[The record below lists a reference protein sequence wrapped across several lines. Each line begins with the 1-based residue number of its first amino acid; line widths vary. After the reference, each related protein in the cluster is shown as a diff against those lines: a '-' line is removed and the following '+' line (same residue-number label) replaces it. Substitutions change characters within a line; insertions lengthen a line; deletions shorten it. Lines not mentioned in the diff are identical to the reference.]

1 MTVSQLPSSALDQS
15 VLVVAHP
22 DDEILWFGSIVNDV
36 DHIIICFLDDPN
48 SPGLGEARQ
57 RSLRDHPHHNKTTCL
72 ALPETGTF
80 NRASWLQPE
89 ITKFGLKITGI
100 PGANEV
106 YEQRAGELRDA
117 LVRDDLEPLLS
128 SARNIF
134 THNPWGEYGH
144 AEHVMVHRI
153 VASLAEHTDATLWH
167 SNYVS
172 RWSQRLMEKYLSNS
186 QAEYYQNNVDTAAL
200 LEMSQAYKRHDT
212 WTWAGDYAWFPQE
225 CYIRGPLSVVD
236 QAEGGW
242 LYPLNYIR
250 FSDLH
255 NPERYSRP
263 QGLSR
268 LRKKLART
276 IKRSGAFR
284 RNGD

>member
-1 MTVSQLPSSALDQS
+1 MTISKLPSSALDQS

-48 SPGLGEARQ
+48 SPGFGEARK
-57 RSLRDHPHHNKTTCL
+57 RSLRDHPYHNKTTCL

-80 NRASWLQPE
+80 NQASWLQPE

-100 PGANEV
+100 PGANQV
-106 YEQRAGELRDA
+106 YEKRAGELRDA
-117 LVRDDLEPLLS
+117 LGPLIS

-153 VASLAEHTDATLWH
+153 VASMAEHTDATLWH

-172 RWSQRLMEKYLSNS
+172 RWSQPLMEKYLSNS
-186 QAEYYQNNVDTAAL
+186 HAEYHQNNVDTAAL
-200 LEMSQAYKRHDT
+200 LEMSQVYKRHDT
-212 WTWAGDYAWFPQE
+212 WTWANDYAWFPQE

-236 QAEGGW
+236 NAEGGW
-242 LYPLNYIR
+242 LYPLNYVR
-250 FSDLH
+250 VSGLQKPKP
-255 NPERYSRP
+255 NTRP
-263 QGLSR
+263 PVLTR

-276 IKRSGAFR
+276 IKRTGAFR
-284 RNGD
+284 RNGN